1 MQNHL
6 YVMVKTVI
14 NGWQKEYTPE
24 LTDRVEKWIND
35 NLAETDMR
43 FPNVWLNRMW

>member
-1 MQNHL
+1 MI
-6 YVMVKTVI
+6 KTVI

-24 LTDRVEKWIND
+24 LIDRVEKWIND

-43 FPNVWLNRMW
+43 FPNV